1 MKRGKYAREAAFHKL
16 SPDQTVGSRQKG
28 NDPKAT
34 SSNLKGNRRKA
45 AQKATTVAKEAG
57 RQDPTPILNAGD
69 SIIPKDT
76 GNSYCFPAT
85 AIPTALIPRGPRSVW
100 KVTVIP
106 SVIPAGAA
114 EIWKK
119 YFSPEAASLIKP

>member
-1 MKRGKYAREAAFHKL
+1 MHVKLRFTNFRRIKL
-16 SPDQTVGSRQKG
+16 SAADRRETTQKQQLKRQPTEG
-28 NDPKAT
+28 
-34 SSNLKGNRRKA
+34 G
-45 AQKATTVAKEAG
+45 QKTTTVAKEAG
-57 RQDPTPILNAGD
+57 RQDPTRILNAED
-69 SIIPKDT
+69 PIIPEDT
-76 GNSYCFPAT
+76 GNFYCFPAT